1 MAKVQAKGSKG
12 LSLRAFATRHGVR
25 DNAIRKAIAAGRLL
39 KSVGR
44 HANGHPFIADVEL
57 ADAEWN
63 VNRAQ
68 APKAQIIGADTL
80 AAAQRSATLERSRKL
95 KIENDRTEGR
105 LIDVDKASKLA
116 FEASR
121 TIRKAV
127 QNIPSRIAAEL
138 AAESDPARVYSKL
151 ETALREA
158 LNVAATDL
166 MAVGE

>member
-1 MAKVQAKGSKG
+1 GKG
-12 LSLRAFATRHGVR
+12 LSLREFAKRHGVR
-25 DNAIRKAIAAGRLL
+25 DNAIRKAITAGRLV

-44 HANGHPFIADVEL
+44 HKNGHPFIADVEL

-68 APKAQIIGADTL
+68 APKAQIIGPDTL

-95 KIENDRTEGR
+95 RIENDRTEGR
-105 LIDVDKASKLA
+105 LIEVAQASKEA
-116 FEASR
+116 FESAR

-127 QNIPSRIAAEL
+127 LNIPSRISAEL

-151 ETALREA
+151 EAALREA
-158 LNVAATDL
+158 LVTLADELT
-166 MAVGE
+166 AVHA